1 MVLRMGLIGRYLNWL
16 QEGVPTGEVE
26 FYPERDDQGRSS
38 LEGVYIA
45 GDLTGVPLLKL
56 AGQSGAETVRRFAA
70 DEGFRK
76 ARDGSADE
84 TADVII
90 VGAGPAGVA
99 AAMECQA
106 NGFSYRLFESAS
118 RLNTIVNFPRGKPII
133 ITPTGPAEGGL
144 RMEDGTKETLL
155 EDLEKQIDQSG
166 ITVTEGAMV
175 KQIDRDGAV
184 LRVETSKG
192 TVAALR
198 VVLALGKSGNAR
210 KLGAPGDDRPKVYD
224 RLFDP
229 ADFTGNKVLVV
240 GGGDSALEASIA
252 LAGAGAEVTHSYR
265 GSSFSRP
272 KEDNVKAF
280 EKMAAGGAI
289 DVRLETTVKEVSEDG
304 VLLAEPDGESRIAN
318 DAVFALIGRQMPT
331 DFFRRSN
338 IRMEGE
344 KGRSYWVFLTA
355 MLSFFTMLYFGKKG
369 NAYDILTGAGGFW
382 GSVKAYLLAPYA
394 IAQRGGRLG
403 GEEGFFEVIAA
414 SVAAPFRASAAYG
427 LSGYEA
433 WLNPLSFLSG
443 WIGSLVFLLSGAA
456 ALFFMLRSGRRYFGG
471 TWPVIKH
478 GYLIAAAL
486 AYFWVYLT
494 STMGNSAGWTLAPT
508 QFYSFLYCTTMALF
522 GVRRVMVKKTRYV
535 LYQMS
540 TLVFIQVF
548 FLYLL
553 PFQQIGD
560 SYLFDILIGNH
571 FPADSVFMAQVFPDG
586 RWTCF
591 WFILF
596 WPLSINAFGATTF
609 WTIFPLVQLGILF
622 WMIRHWGKGI
632 FCSWICSCGGMA
644 ESLGDEYRTRAPHG
658 PRAKAWE
665 HVGQAVLLFA
675 LLATAVHYLDK
686 KGIIFTQGSLLA
698 DSVWGGY
705 LLLIDIVFAGTLG
718 LGVYFFLSGRFWCR
732 FGCPLAATMHI
743 MARFSRYRI
752 LAEKKKCISCNI
764 CTKVCH
770 MGIDVMN
777 FANKGIPMNDVE
789 CVRCSACVT
798 YCPMDVLAFGK
809 LGDADMRNRSRK
821 AIPDN
826 YPKDH
831 WKAAIR

>member
-1 MVLRMGLIGRYLNWL
+1 VSLVSRYLNWL

-26 FYPERDDQGRSS
+26 FYPERDEQGRSS
-38 LEGVYIA
+38 LEGVFIA

-56 AGQSGAETVRRFAA
+56 AGESGAETVRRFAA
-70 DEGFRK
+70 DDGFHK
-76 ARDGSADE
+76 ARDASAGE
-84 TADVII
+84 VVDVVI

-106 NGFSYRLFESAS
+106 HDFSYRLFESAS

-133 ITPTGPAEGGL
+133 ITPPGPPAGGL
-144 RMEDGTKETLL
+144 RMDDGTKETLL
-155 EDLEKQIDQSG
+155 EDLEKQITASG
-166 ITVTEGAMV
+166 ITISEGVMV
-175 KQIDRDGAV
+175 KQIHRDGAL
-184 LRVETSKG
+184 LRVETSDG
-192 TVAALR
+192 TTSTLR
-198 VVLALGKSGNAR
+198 VVLALGKSGNSR
-210 KLGAPGDDRPKVYD
+210 KLGAAGDDLPKVYD

-229 ADFTGNKVLVV
+229 ADFNGSKVLVV

-265 GSSFSRP
+265 GASFSRP
-272 KEDNVKAF
+272 KEDNVRSF
-280 EKMAAGGAI
+280 EALAAGGAI
-289 DVRLETTVKEVSEDG
+289 DVRLESTVKEVSGDE
-304 VLLAEPDGESRIAN
+304 VLLAQTSGDVRVAN
-318 DAVFALIGRQMPT
+318 DAVFALIGRELPT
-331 DFFRRSN
+331 DFFKRSG

-344 KGRSYWVFLTA
+344 KGRSYWVFLTD

-369 NAYDILTGAGGFW
+369 NAYDILSGAGGFW
-382 GSVKAYLLAPYA
+382 GSLKAYLLAPYA
-394 IAQRGGRLG
+394 IAQRNGLLSGD
-403 GEEGFFEVIAA
+403 EGFFGVLAA
-414 SVAAPFRASAAYG
+414 AVTAPFRADAAYG
-427 LSGYEA
+427 LGGYEA
-433 WLNPLSFLSG
+433 WLNPLSFLAG
-443 WIGSLVFLLSGAA
+443 WVGSLIFLVFGAA
-456 ALFFMLRSGRRYFGG
+456 ALFFVLRSGRRYFGG
-471 TWPVIKH
+471 AWPVIKY

-486 AYFWVYLT
+486 AYFWVYLS
-494 STMGNSAGWTLAPT
+494 STMGNSVGWTLAPT

-522 GVRRVMVKKTRYV
+522 GIRRVLVKQTRYV
-535 LYQMS
+535 LIQMS

-560 SYLFDILIGNH
+560 HYLFDILIGNH
-571 FPADSVFMAQVFPDG
+571 FPADSAFMAQVFPDG

-632 FCSWICSCGGMA
+632 YCSWICSCGGMA

-665 HVGQAVLLFA
+665 NVGQAVLLFA
-675 LLATAVHYLDK
+675 LLATAMHYLEK
-686 KGIIFTQGSLLA
+686 RGIVFSHGSLLA

-743 MARFSRYRI
+743 MTRFSRYRI

-770 MGIDVMN
+770 MGIDVMS

-809 LGDADMRNRSRK
+809 LGDADRRNLSRT

-826 YPKDH
+826 YTKDH